1 MSVDL
6 AKLMIEINIVGNPI
20 DAATTKIIPN
30 NIVFRLF
37 LFEFGSRC
45 IPTAGSQFSLVTK

>member
-20 DAATTKIIPN
+20 DAASTKIIP
-30 NIVFRLF
+30 IIL
-37 LFEFGSRC
+37 
-45 IPTAGSQFSLVTK
+45 I